1 MRTLILIFLIVILVA
16 CESVRPV
23 SKINKTTNYFPIT
36 INNKAL
42 VLREVAVDVDSLKN
56 LLVVDEYFVEMG
68 NNLEFFK
75 AVKTEEQFFS
85 EISRSSLAKKIP
97 NFTSNEGLYNLAQI
111 YPSFVILYF
120 SSDKK
125 PNGDVSTV
133 LSLYYPKLGNI
144 VFQSE
149 IDVNLREDNKQE
161 QAALNQLFN
170 SLLDYLRKQ
179 TKAQGFL
186 KNDGILTYFD
196 KLYESNFAVSF
207 IGDSVM
213 NVPNFNSIYMI
224 DMKSMVQ
231 FTKYPIPYDMKDF
244 MFDSIKEYKLL
255 ERMRDY
261 EFDYIQEK
269 SFKQK
274 IECHTEYFTNQYSKR
289 FLIWYYKEPD
299 SIPNQKKSWREE
311 VDKERGEPIATYE
324 ADYQLY
330 LMFTSN
336 NCVVMINYP
345 VFKQENLSFRLDYLK
360 NEVANSVRVFNMN
373 MDAGFLNKQIEHNIN
388 KKPLIVKDTF
398 VGIQYE
404 VPYWLNVYEQP
415 PWLKNFNENKYSL
428 FGTFPDIDNI
438 SNALVLTYLN
448 KSRYSSYK
456 EFIDSSTIYEKDVVN
471 FEKISGTEERFDR
484 FKIYSKTK
492 EGYEFTNQYVL
503 FEVGN
508 YYGTIY
514 FTATPGTYDKNVNR
528 FNEFLKSVKFLK

>member
-16 CESVRPV
+16 CESIKPV

-42 VLREVAVDVDSLKN
+42 VLTEVAVDKDSLKN
-56 LLVVDEYFVEMG
+56 LLVVDEYFEEMG

-75 AVKTEEQFFS
+75 AVKTEEQFFN
-85 EISRSSLAKKIP
+85 EISRSSIAKKIP
-97 NFTSNEGLYNLAQI
+97 NFTSNEGIYKLAQQI
-111 YPSFVILYF
+111 PSFVMLYF

-125 PNGDVSTV
+125 SNGDIYTV
-133 LSLYYPKLGNI
+133 LTLYYPKLGNI
-144 VFQSE
+144 IFQSE
-149 IDVNLREDNKQE
+149 IDVNLKQENKNE

-213 NVPNFNSIYMI
+213 NVPHYSNIYMI

-231 FTKYPIPYDMKDF
+231 FTKYPIPYDMKDY

-255 ERMRDY
+255 ESIRDY
-261 EFDYIQEK
+261 EFDYQKEK
-269 SFKQK
+269 SFKQE
-274 IECHTEYFTNQYSKR
+274 IECHTEYCTNQYSKR

-299 SIPNQKKSWREE
+299 SIPNLKNYSSRTD
-311 VDKERGEPIATYE
+311 DKERGEPVASYKV
-324 ADYQLY
+324 DYQLH

-336 NCVVMINYP
+336 NCIVMINYP
-345 VFKQENLSFRLDYLK
+345 VYKQENLSFRLDYLK

-373 MDAGFLNKQIEHNIN
+373 MDAGFLDKQIEHNIN

-404 VPYWLNVYEQP
+404 VPYWLNVNEQL
-415 PWLKNFNENKYSL
+415 PWQRNFQENNNSL

-438 SNALVLTYLN
+438 SNALALHFLK
-448 KSRYSSYK
+448 KSKYSSYK
-456 EFIDSSTIYEKDVVN
+456 EFVDSSSIYEKDVVK

-484 FKIYSKTK
+484 FKIYVKTK
-492 EGYEFTNQYVL
+492 EGYDLIKQHVL

-514 FTATPGTYDKNVNR
+514 FTATPETYDKNVNR
-528 FNEFLKSVKFLK
+528 FN